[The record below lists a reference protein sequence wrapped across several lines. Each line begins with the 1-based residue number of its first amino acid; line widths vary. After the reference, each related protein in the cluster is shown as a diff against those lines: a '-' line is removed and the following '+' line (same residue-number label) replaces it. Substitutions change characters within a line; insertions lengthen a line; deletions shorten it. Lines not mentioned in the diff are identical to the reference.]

1 MFFRDT
7 SGLGINIAISEEH
20 SIATLLKQ
28 YLARIGKS
36 EEFAKKNLCFCYNG
50 GDIKLD
56 RVIKIKDFFKS
67 IKNPNI
73 TVNDRAYL
81 IGV

>member
-1 MFFRDT
+1 MIFRDT
-7 SGLGINIAISEEH
+7 RGLGINFAISEEH

-36 EEFAKKNLCFCYNG
+36 EEFAKKNLCFLFNG
-50 GDIKLD
+50 GEIKLD
-56 RVIKIKDFFKS
+56 RVTKIKDFFKS
-67 IKNPNI
+67 IKNPRI
-73 TVNDRAYL
+73 TVNDTANL